1 MTFLDTSYR
10 EELDPDTEVWWEP
23 SPKQAEFLS
32 CPDFEV
38 LYGGAAGGG
47 KSDALLIDLWAVP
60 YDGPYNPRHRAL
72 LFRRTFPELQDLI
85 ARSHELYPEV
95 FPGIKYNKV
104 DHIWTTP
111 HGATLQFGHMQHN
124 SDRYKYRGRAW
135 NMIGF
140 DELTLWPDDAC
151 YLYLL
156 SRCRST
162 DRTLP
167 RAMRAT
173 TNPDGP
179 GQRWVMERFGIT
191 EDGGPSRVLK
201 PVETEE
207 WNAEKEVWELIER
220 LRARTFIPAKLVDN
234 AHLRGTGY
242 RENLLMLHEDER
254 DALLHGVWR
263 GNLIKGAYYL
273 KEMQQARKEGRIC
286 RVPHH
291 NGTPVNTFWDL
302 GHNDSTS
309 ICFHQQV
316 QLENRFIRAYE
327 NGGEKLGF
335 YADYIKRMARE
346 HGYVYGTHYLPHDSE
361 HETLAAE
368 ATAKA
373 QLERLLP
380 GETFVAVPRVDHLL
394 NGINQTRNVFSTVF
408 FDETECSDLVT
419 ALDHYRKVWDER
431 QQVFTNRHVHDR
443 YSNYADAFR
452 QFGQGFAPAQ
462 KFIEPPNW
470 RAKLKKT
477 TRARAGGAM
486 TA

>member
-10 EELDPDTEVWWEP
+10 EELDADTEVWWEP
-23 SPKQAEFLS
+23 SPKQSEFLS

-47 KSDALLIDLWAVP
+47 KSDALLIDLWAIAH
-60 YDGPYNPRHRAL
+60 DGPFNPRHRAL

-85 ARSHELYPEV
+85 QRSHEIYPEV
-95 FPGIKYNKV
+95 IPGIRYNKV

-111 HGATLQFGHMQHN
+111 WGATLQFGHMQHD

-140 DELTLWPDDAC
+140 DELTLWPSDTC
-151 YLYLL
+151 YLYLM
-156 SRCRST
+156 SRLRSV

-167 RAMRAT
+167 RGIRAT

-191 EDGGPSRVLK
+191 ESGGPSRVLK
-201 PVETEE
+201 PIETEE
-207 WNAEKEVWELIER
+207 WNATTEKWELVER
-220 LRARTFIPAKLVDN
+220 MRARTFIPAKLVDN
-234 AHLRGTGY
+234 PHLRGTGY

-273 KEMQQARKEGRIC
+273 KEMQDARAQRRIG
-286 RVPHH
+286 RVPYVPMA
-291 NGTPVNTFWDL
+291 PVNTFWDL
-302 GHNDSTS
+302 GHNDSNS
-309 ICFHQQV
+309 IIFHQQL

-327 NGGEKLGF
+327 NGGEKLPF
-335 YADYIKRMARE
+335 YAKYLKTQAHE
-346 HGYVYGTHYLPHDSE
+346 HGYVYGTHYLPHDAA
-361 HETLAAE
+361 HETILANS
-368 ATAKA
+368 AKA
-373 QLERLLP
+373 QLEALLP
-380 GETFVAVPRVDHLL
+380 GETFQLVDRVDHLI
-394 NGINQTRNVFSTVF
+394 NGINRTRAVFKSCF
-408 FDETECSDLVT
+408 FDEVECKDLIV
-419 ALDHYRKVWDER
+419 ALDHYRKRWDER
-431 QQVFTNRHVHDR
+431 QQVFTNQHVHDR

-452 QFGQGFAPAQ
+452 QFGQGYAPAQ
-462 KFIEPPNW
+462 KFVEPADW
-470 RAKLKKT
+470 RRKLKKA

-486 TA
+486 AS